1 MVKYTCKEVIP
12 TEKTNQLGRVLY
24 DTSQNPKLDMAVKKI
39 LSQRPILAFI
49 LKNAVSDFEMF
60 SMDEIQSMIDTP
72 HISSIA
78 VDPGSTNDMIT
89 GEPKDYGETGEGL
102 TIYDI
107 RFDATIPGTEE
118 GVTYDVMIDVE
129 AQANQHKPYDM
140 ETRGIAYCCRMISEQ
155 MGKIAK
161 NSHYEKLRK
170 VYSIW
175 ICMNCSAKDA
185 NTVSEY
191 QIQNVRQVGNYMKHP
206 RTDLL
211 RVVMIRLPKDEG
223 QEKAQNHATKITE
236 MLSMLLSQTVSP
248 EDKIQDLEDKYGIQ
262 ATEGIREEVSS
273 MCNYSDYVLN
283 EGIILGAIDTM
294 RDDRIPEDKI
304 IRRIMKKYQI
314 SEDDAKRLM
323 DKEKELV

>member
-1 MVKYTCKEVIP
+1 M
-12 TEKTNQLGRVLY
+12 EKAANQLGRVLY
-24 DTSQNPKLDMAVKKI
+24 DTSQNSALDMAVKKI

-49 LKNAVSDFEMF
+49 LKNAVSDFQKF
-60 SMDEIQSMIDTP
+60 SMDEIQAMIDTP

-78 VDPGSTNDMIT
+78 VNPGSTNDMIT

-102 TIYDI
+102 TVYDI
-107 RFDATIPGTEE
+107 RFDAAISGTEE

-129 AQANQHKPYDM
+129 AQANQYKPYDM

-155 MGKIAK
+155 MGRDAK

-175 ICMNCSAKDA
+175 ICMNCSQKDA

-191 QIQNVRQVGNYMKHP
+191 QIQKVRQVGNYTKNP

-211 RVVMIRLPKDEG
+211 RVVMIRLPKDDG
-223 QEKAQNHATKITE
+223 QEKAQNHATRITE
-236 MLSMLLSQTVSP
+236 MLSTLLSKKISP
-248 EDKIQDLEDKYGIQ
+248 ADKIQDLEEKYGIQ

-273 MCNYSDYVLN
+273 MCNYSDYIFS
-283 EGIILGAIDTM
+283 EGEKKGLDKGVILGAIDIM
-294 RDDRIPEDKI
+294 RDDGISEDRILS
-304 IRRIMKKYQI
+304 RIMKRYQI

-323 DKEKELV
+323 DEEKELI

>member
-1 MVKYTCKEVIP
+1 M
-12 TEKTNQLGRVLY
+12 EKAANQLGRVLY
-24 DTSQNPKLDMAVKKI
+24 DTSQNSALDMAVKKI

-49 LKNAVSDFEMF
+49 LKNAVSDFEKF
-60 SMDEIQSMIDTP
+60 SMDEIQAMIDTP

-78 VDPGSTNDMIT
+78 VNPGSTNDMIT

-102 TIYDI
+102 TVYDI
-107 RFDATIPGTEE
+107 RFDAAISGTEE

-129 AQANQHKPYDM
+129 AQANQYKPYDM

-155 MGKIAK
+155 MGRDAK

-175 ICMNCSAKDA
+175 ICMNCSQKDA

-191 QIQNVRQVGNYMKHP
+191 QIQKVRQVGNYTKNP

-211 RVVMIRLPKDEG
+211 RVVMIRLPKDDG
-223 QEKAQNHATKITE
+223 QEKAQNHATRITE
-236 MLSMLLSQTVSP
+236 MLSTLLSKKISP
-248 EDKIQDLEDKYGIQ
+248 ADKIQDLEEKYGIQ

-273 MCNYSDYVLN
+273 MCNYSDYIFS
-283 EGIILGAIDTM
+283 EGEKKGLDKGVILGAIDIM
-294 RDDRIPEDKI
+294 RDDGISEDRILS
-304 IRRIMKKYQI
+304 RIMKRYQI

-323 DKEKELV
+323 DEEKELI

>member
-1 MVKYTCKEVIP
+1 M
-12 TEKTNQLGRVLY
+12 EKTANQLGRVLY
-24 DTSQNPKLDMAVKKI
+24 DTSQNPALDMTVKKI

-49 LKNAVSDFEMF
+49 LKNAVSDFEKF
-60 SMDEIQSMIDTP
+60 STDEIQGMIDTP

-102 TIYDI
+102 TVYDI
-107 RFDATIPGTEE
+107 RFDAIIPGTEE

-129 AQANQHKPYDM
+129 AQANEYKPYDI

-155 MGKIAK
+155 MGREAR

-175 ICMNCSAKDA
+175 ICMNCPQKDA
-185 NTVSEY
+185 NTISEY
-191 QIQNVRQVGNYMKHP
+191 QIQKMRQVGNYTKNP

-211 RVVMIRLPKDEG
+211 RVVMIRLPKDDG
-223 QEKAQNHATKITE
+223 QDRTQNQATKITE
-236 MLSMLLSQTVSP
+236 MLSTLLSKKISP
-248 EDKIQDLEDKYGIQ
+248 EDKIQDLEEKYDIP
-262 ATEGIREEVSS
+262 ATEAIRKEVSS
-273 MCNYSDYVLN
+273 MCNYSSYVFS
-283 EGIILGAIDTM
+283 EGEKKGLDKGVILGAIDTM
-294 RDDRIPEDKI
+294 RDYGISEEKI
-304 IRRIMKKYQI
+304 LQQIMKKYQI

-323 DKEKELV
+323 DEEKELV